1 VDSQDKKVPLSKLLK
16 EVETIASLGYRE
28 IASQLTRDRAPIGF
42 FCLYVPEELIYA
54 AGGHPFR
61 LMGAPIK
68 ISHAQVY
75 LPPYCCYLT
84 KSSLESLLQGDLDFL
99 KGIIFSNS
107 CDSMQ
112 GLSDIWALQK
122 RFSLHF
128 NLMIPTNLISEQA
141 PIYLR
146 AELERFRD
154 YLGSHLGKV
163 TTQNLMTSIQLFNGI
178 RETLKGIY
186 VHRRNK
192 ADLLPG
198 GLFAQ
203 LIRAGFLMDRF
214 RYLELLKEL
223 LKDLE
228 EVSEGSRDLVPV
240 YITGNM
246 VHSPSWF
253 SLIEEAGGQVVWDNL
268 CSGARSFGLMV
279 REEGDP
285 IEGLTERYFNSFFC
299 PTKYMGVQAHIETL
313 VKDVHESGAKGA
325 IFLLYKYCEAH
336 FFDYPDL
343 KLALESKGIPTLLL
357 EVEDPSFSIGQLK
370 VRIQAFVEMLSPF

>member
-1 VDSQDKKVPLSKLLK
+1 MGDSQGKTLSLSRILR
-16 EVETIASLGYRE
+16 EIETIASLGYRE
-28 IASQLTRDRAPIGF
+28 IASQLTRDRTPVGF
-42 FCLYVPEELIYA
+42 FCPHVPEELIYA

-61 LMGAPIK
+61 LMGTPAK
-68 ISHAQVY
+68 ISHAQVH

-84 KSSLESLLQGDLDFL
+84 KSSLESLLQGELDFL

-122 RFSLHF
+122 RFPLHL
-128 NLMIPTNLISEQA
+128 NLMIPSNLASEQA
-141 PIYLR
+141 RIYLR

-154 YLGSHLGKV
+154 DLGSHLGKV
-163 TTQNLMTSIQLFNGI
+163 TAQNLKTSIQLFNGI
-178 RETLKGIY
+178 RENLKG
-186 VHRRNK
+186 
-192 ADLLPG
+192 G
-198 GLFAQ
+198 SFAQ

-223 LKDLE
+223 LNSLE
-228 EVSEGSRDLVPV
+228 EESEGNRDLVPV

-268 CSGARSFGLMV
+268 CSGARSFSLMV

-285 IEGLTERYFNSFFC
+285 MEGLTERYFNSFFC
-299 PTKYMGVQAHIETL
+299 PY
-313 VKDVHESGAKGA
+313 
-325 IFLLYKYCEAH
+325 
-336 FFDYPDL
+336 
-343 KLALESKGIPTLLL
+343 
-357 EVEDPSFSIGQLK
+357 
-370 VRIQAFVEMLSPF
+370 